1 MKFRAYE
8 QIKIIKYQCVE
19 ITVCFTILK
28 FTWKLGTRQNKAETL
43 KIIYC
48 GYRIE
53 LSFALEESWRLGENV
68 LHEEVYMKSS
78 PADKC

>member
-1 MKFRAYE
+1 MKFRAFE

-28 FTWKLGTRQNKAETL
+28 FTWNLGTRQNKTETL
-43 KIIYC
+43 KFIYC

-53 LSFALEESWRLGENV
+53 LSFAWEESWQLGENV
-68 LHEEVYMKSS
+68 LSEEVHMKSS
-78 PADKC
+78 PADNC